1 MTSVESKLKL
11 IEQVDFG
18 DAFTN
23 EEYENYRKM
32 FMKYDQNNSL
42 ALEIFELHQMYEDQG
57 ETKTNM
63 QLRQLIREAD
73 PSAIDGINYKSFL
86 TILLKDKKG
95 QTRSALGGMFVQL
108 LKPVEAKQHNSAI
121 GKFANVFEQKAA
133 GQTNEGIEEE
143 NIKRQREARR
153 VEEQRKREEA
163 ARKREATARL
173 KKEEEEAAVKEVER
187 KRKVAEGLAR
197 LKSGING

>member
-1 MTSVESKLKL
+1 
-11 IEQVDFG
+11 
-18 DAFTN
+18 
-23 EEYENYRKM
+23 
-32 FMKYDQNNSL
+32 
-42 ALEIFELHQMYEDQG
+42 
-57 ETKTNM
+57 M

-95 QTRSALGGMFVQL
+95 QTRSALGVMFVQL
-108 LKPVEAKQHNSAI
+108 LKPVEAKQHNSATAI
-121 GKFANVFEQKAA
+121 GKCANVFEQKAA

-153 VEEQRKREEA
+153 IEEQRKREEA
-163 ARKREATARL
+163 ARKREAVARL
-173 KKEEEEAAVKEVER
+173 KKEEEEAAAKEVER

-197 LKSGING
+197 LKSNING